1 MTAREL
7 SPFEILCLKAP
18 TVLHVVSISSGK
30 DSDATLDLALNR
42 CPSGSVVPI
51 FCDTGNEHEEVE
63 RHLAYLERRHGIQV
77 VRLKN
82 DFSDE
87 FQRKRMFIARDRR
100 IGRTYDLEPVFEA
113 DGKTPVPQRDG
124 RGRIVMQRV
133 KRGGVMVEE
142 PTQKMKKVGGGYRV
156 RWSNKAKRRAL
167 AHLQPSGNP
176 FLDLCMLK
184 GRFPSRKAQF
194 CTERL
199 KTEMAV
205 MFQLSLI
212 DAGHRVVSWQGVRRD
227 ESEARRNAKKI
238 ERLAHRLWAFRPL
251 VEWSAPDV
259 FGYLAAHG
267 VQPNRLYFQGMSRVG
282 CMPCINAGKDEIRE
296 ISVRFPE
303 HVARISEWEFRVS
316 QCSKRGFSTFFHKID
331 GLTGSPLSIFSRSKI
346 DQVVLWSRTK
356 RGGRQ
361 MSMLADFIDPKACSS
376 AYGLCA

>member
-1 MTAREL
+1 MNRDRK
-7 SPFEILCLKAP
+7 SFEDLCQKP
-18 TVLHVVSISSGK
+18 NTVLHVVSISSGK
-30 DSDATLDLALNR
+30 DSDATLAIALNR
-42 CPSGSVVPI
+42 CPTGSVIPI
-51 FCDTGNEHEEVE
+51 FCDTGNEHEEVD

-82 DFSDE
+82 DFSEE
-87 FQRKRMFIARDRR
+87 FQRKRMFIARDQR
-100 IGRTYDLEPVFEA
+100 IGRIYDLEPVFEA
-113 DGKTPVPQRDG
+113 DGKTPVLQRDS
-124 RGRIVMQRV
+124 RGCIVMKRV
-133 KRGGVMVEE
+133 KRGGVMVDV
-142 PTQKMKKVGGGYRV
+142 PAQKMRKVGGGYRI

-167 AHLQPSGNP
+167 AHLHPSGNP

-227 ESEARRNAKKI
+227 ESDARRDAKKI
-238 ERLAHRLWAFRPL
+238 ERLAPRMWAFRPL

-259 FGYLAAHG
+259 FGYLAAQG
-267 VQPNRLYFQGMSRVG
+267 LEPNPLYLQGMSRVG

-296 ISVRFPE
+296 ISVRFPG

-331 GLTGSPLSIFSRSKI
+331 GQTGSPLSIFSSSKI

-361 MSMLADFIDPKACSS
+361 MNMLADFIDPKECSS